1 MLLKEIKTI
10 FHKELDRFYPTEEID
25 AFFYQLIEHYLHLER
40 FILVVQPNVSITKEE
55 EQPLFEAL
63 AQLKLEK
70 PLQYI
75 LGAAH
80 FMDLEL
86 KVNEHVLI
94 PRPETEELAEWI
106 ISDCQVEHSRDLR
119 KLDDIQD
126 AERSRSVIST
136 SFNDHNSAPF
146 NEQRR
151 KILDIGTGSGCIA
164 IALAKKVP
172 NAKVFAI
179 DVSEKA
185 LEVAKRNAVLNEAEV
200 TFIKADIL
208 NFQLELE
215 LELEF
220 DIIVSNPPYVRELEK
235 AEIRKNVKDY
245 EPDLALFVPDEDALL
260 FYRAIVKFAANH
272 LSKVGK
278 VYLEINQYLGEET
291 KLLLEAHNFSEI
303 ELRKDIF
310 GNDRMLKGKPDYYG

>member
-126 AERSRSVIST
+126 AERSRSANLIV
-136 SFNDHNSAPF
+136 A
-146 NEQRR
+146 
-151 KILDIGTGSGCIA
+151 DIYGERLFYIQ
-164 IALAKKVP
+164 KK
-172 NAKVFAI
+172 
-179 DVSEKA
+179 
-185 LEVAKRNAVLNEAEV
+185 LEVYQ
-200 TFIKADIL
+200 IL
-208 NFQLELE
+208 F
-215 LELEF
+215 
-220 DIIVSNPPYVRELEK
+220 
-235 AEIRKNVKDY
+235 
-245 EPDLALFVPDEDALL
+245 
-260 FYRAIVKFAANH
+260 
-272 LSKVGK
+272 
-278 VYLEINQYLGEET
+278 
-291 KLLLEAHNFSEI
+291 
-303 ELRKDIF
+303 
-310 GNDRMLKGKPDYYG
+310 